1 DGSVARRAEP
11 VVFEPGRRGLVD
23 TRVARRQLAGGRGD
37 RVDLPRR
44 HFADHAQ
51 HLQPGRGRA
60 ALLRHRPCRGA
71 ARPARHFV
79 RRDLARG
86 WSLTPAV
93 FTQRF
98 KADDIDA
105 AYLEVG
111 GFQLPAGA
119 TPPSLALFQTS
130 KPLREP
136 SKDRLTVPSLTLNG
150 DVGFGDL
157 TGILSG

>member
-1 DGSVARRAEP
+1 LIAGSTALRIGVQE
-11 VVFEPGRRGLVD
+11 GRDSGYI
-23 TRVARRQLAGGRGD
+23 D
-37 RVDLPRR
+37 RVDPTSLKVI
-44 HFADHAQ
+44 DKGINSTQ
-51 HLQPGRGRA
+51 WQVLKI
-60 ALLRHRPCRGA
+60 ALKTD
-71 ARPARHFV
+71 F
-79 RRDLARG
+79 ARG

-111 GFQLPAGA
+111 AFQLPADA

-157 TGILSG
+157 TGILSGY